1 MKKLSLLSFRSFRAK
16 VTLVLVLSML
26 FVGVM
31 NNFLIYKFALD
42 SQLDA
47 LRNQLMIIAQTA
59 ALTIDAD
66 TLMKVPLNPEGA
78 NTPQYK
84 NIVRKLQKIKEINLP
99 IKYIYTMTKT
109 EEKGIWQF
117 IVDPTPLDEEDASYP
132 GDKYNV
138 ARFPEMLKGFD
149 NPSADKKL
157 EVDEWGVTLSGYTP
171 IRDKK
176 GKAAAMLGV
185 DVTADDVYLTQREVH
200 KRAVF
205 VLVLGII
212 FSLSL
217 GMLISNRIA
226 DPIRKLAEGTRR
238 IAKGDLQYQV
248 EVKGRNEIS
257 ELAHSFNEMAGS
269 LSESRKKLHDYFY
282 RAMESLVRLLEAKD
296 AYTRGHSSRV
306 AKYTEKIAL
315 KMNFPQEEVESLRK
329 IAKVHDIG
337 KLGIPKSILNK
348 KEKLTEEDWK
358 TIQEHPGIGEKIL
371 RPVVFNEEMLA
382 IVRGH
387 HERYDGKGYPDGIKG
402 DDITIS
408 SQIVSVADTY
418 DAMTSTRAYRLSLSK
433 EEAIEELKKNSG
445 IQFNSRIIE
454 AFLKVLEQE

>member
-157 EVDEWGVTLSGYTP
+157 EVDEWGVTLSGYAP

-306 AKYTEKIAL
+306 AKYTKKIAL

>member
-26 FVGVM
+26 FVGIM

-42 SQLDA
+42 SELDA

-84 NIVRKLQKIKEINLP
+84 NIVRKLKKIKEINLP

-176 GKAAAMLGV
+176 GKAVAMLGV
-185 DVTADDVYLTQREVH
+185 DITADDVYLTQREVH

-296 AYTRGHSSRV
+296 AYTRGHSGRV

>member
-1 MKKLSLLSFRSFRAK
+1 M
-16 VTLVLVLSML
+16 LVLVLSMF
-26 FVGVM
+26 FVGAM

-59 ALTIDAD
+59 VLVIDAD
-66 TLMKVPLNPEGA
+66 TLMRVSLNPEGVNA
-78 NTPQYK
+78 PQYK
-84 NIVRKLQKIKEINLP
+84 NIAQKLQKIKEINLP

-117 IVDPTPLDEEDASYP
+117 IVDPSPLNEEDASYP

-149 NPSADKKL
+149 IPSADKKL
-157 EVDEWGVTLSGYTP
+157 EVDEWGVTLSGYAP

-176 GKAAAMLGV
+176 GKAVAMLGI
-185 DVTADDVYLTQREVH
+185 DISADDVYLTQREIR

-205 VLVLGII
+205 TLVLGII

-217 GMLISNRIA
+217 GMLVSNRIA

-248 EVKGRNEIS
+248 EIKGRNEIS
-257 ELAHSFNEMAGS
+257 ELANSFNEMAGS
-269 LSESRKKLHDYFY
+269 LSESQKKLHDYFY

-296 AYTRGHSSRV
+296 AYTRGHSGRV
-306 AKYTEKIAL
+306 AEYTEKIAL
-315 KMNFPQEEVESLRK
+315 KMNFPQKEVESLRK

-337 KLGIPKSILNK
+337 KLGIQKSILNK
-348 KEKLTEEDWK
+348 KEKLNEREWK
-358 TIQEHPGIGEKIL
+358 IIQEHPIIGEKIL
-371 RPVVFNEEMLA
+371 KPIVFNKKMLA

-402 DDITIS
+402 DDIAIS

-418 DAMTSTRAYRLSLSK
+418 DAMTSTRAYRIALSK
-433 EEAIEELKKNSG
+433 EEAIEELQKNSG
-445 IQFNSRIIE
+445 IQFNSLVVK
-454 AFLKVLEQE
+454 AFLKVLGREEQNYNYFS

>member
-1 MKKLSLLSFRSFRAK
+1 M
-16 VTLVLVLSML
+16 LVLVLSML
-26 FVGVM
+26 FVGVL

-42 SQLDA
+42 SQFDA

-59 ALTIDAD
+59 VLTIDAD
-66 TLMKVPLNPEGA
+66 ILMKVPLNPEGA

-84 NIVRKLQKIKEINLP
+84 NIAPKLQKIKGINLP

-149 NPSADKKL
+149 NPSADNKL
-157 EVDEWGVTLSGYTP
+157 EVDEWGVTLSGYAP

-176 GKAAAMLGV
+176 GKAVAMLGV
-185 DVTADDVYLTQREVH
+185 DVMADDVYLTQREVH

-205 VLVLGII
+205 VLVVGII

-217 GMLISNRIA
+217 GMLVSNRIA
-226 DPIRKLAEGTRR
+226 DPIQKLAEGTRR

-257 ELAHSFNEMAGS
+257 DLACSFNEMAGS

-296 AYTRGHSSRV
+296 AYTRGHSDRV

-315 KMNFPQEEVESLRK
+315 KMNFSQEEVGSLRK
-329 IAKVHDIG
+329 IAQVHDIG
-337 KLGIPKSILNK
+337 KLGIQESILNK
-348 KEKLTEEDWK
+348 KEKLTEEEWK
-358 TIQEHPGIGEKIL
+358 IVQKHPDIGEKIL
-371 RPVVFNEEMLA
+371 RPVVFNKEMLA

-418 DAMTSTRAYRLSLSK
+418 DAMTSTRAYRLFLSK

-445 IQFNSRIIE
+445 IQFNSRVVDV
-454 AFLKVLEQE
+454 FLKVLEQE

>member
-157 EVDEWGVTLSGYTP
+157 EVDEWGVTLSGYAP

-185 DVTADDVYLTQREVH
+185 DVTADDVYLTQREIH

-296 AYTRGHSSRV
+296 AYTRGHSGRV

-358 TIQEHPGIGEKIL
+358 IIQEHPGIGEKIL

>member
-16 VTLVLVLSML
+16 VMLVLVLSML
-26 FVGVM
+26 FVGVL

-42 SQLDA
+42 SQFDA

-59 ALTIDAD
+59 VLTIDAD
-66 TLMKVPLNPEGA
+66 ILMKVPLNPEGA

-84 NIVRKLQKIKEINLP
+84 NIAPKLQKIKGINLP

-149 NPSADKKL
+149 NPSADNKL
-157 EVDEWGVTLSGYTP
+157 EVDEWGVTLSGYAP

-176 GKAAAMLGV
+176 GKAVAMLGV
-185 DVTADDVYLTQREVH
+185 DVMADDVYLTQREVH

-205 VLVLGII
+205 VLVVGII

-217 GMLISNRIA
+217 GMLVSNRIA
-226 DPIRKLAEGTRR
+226 DPIQKLAEGTRR

-257 ELAHSFNEMAGS
+257 DLACSFNEMAGS

-296 AYTRGHSSRV
+296 AYTRGHSDRV

-315 KMNFPQEEVESLRK
+315 KMNFSQEGVESLRK
-329 IAKVHDIG
+329 IAQVHDIG
-337 KLGIPKSILNK
+337 KLGIQESILNK
-348 KEKLTEEDWK
+348 KEKLTEEEWK
-358 TIQEHPGIGEKIL
+358 IVQKHPDIGEKIL
-371 RPVVFNEEMLA
+371 RPVVFNKEMLA

-418 DAMTSTRAYRLSLSK
+418 DAMTSTRAYRLFLSK

-445 IQFNSRIIE
+445 IQFNSRVVDV
-454 AFLKVLEQE
+454 FLKVLEQE

>member
-157 EVDEWGVTLSGYTP
+157 EVDEWGVTLSGYAP

-296 AYTRGHSSRV
+296 VYTRGHSDRV

>member
-1 MKKLSLLSFRSFRAK
+1 
-16 VTLVLVLSML
+16 
-26 FVGVM
+26 
-31 NNFLIYKFALD
+31 
-42 SQLDA
+42 
-47 LRNQLMIIAQTA
+47 
-59 ALTIDAD
+59 
-66 TLMKVPLNPEGA
+66 
-78 NTPQYK
+78 
-84 NIVRKLQKIKEINLP
+84 
-99 IKYIYTMTKT
+99 MTKT

-157 EVDEWGVTLSGYTP
+157 EVDEWGVTLSGYAP

-296 AYTRGHSSRV
+296 AYTRGHSGRV

>member
-157 EVDEWGVTLSGYTP
+157 EVDEWGVTLSGYAP

-296 AYTRGHSSRV
+296 AYTRGHSGRV

>member
-138 ARFPEMLKGFD
+138 ARFPEMLKVFD

-157 EVDEWGVTLSGYTP
+157 EVDEWGVTLSGYAP

-205 VLVLGII
+205 VLVLGIM

-248 EVKGRNEIS
+248 EVKGRNEIR

-296 AYTRGHSSRV
+296 AYTRGHSGRV

-371 RPVVFNEEMLA
+371 RPVVFNEEML
-382 IVRGH
+382 
-387 HERYDGKGYPDGIKG
+387 
-402 DDITIS
+402 S
-408 SQIVSVADTY
+408 
-418 DAMTSTRAYRLSLSK
+418 MRLWLY
-433 EEAIEELKKNSG
+433 ANH
-445 IQFNSRIIE
+445 
-454 AFLKVLEQE
+454 

>member
-26 FVGVM
+26 FVGIM

-42 SQLDA
+42 SELDA

-84 NIVRKLQKIKEINLP
+84 NIAQKLQKIKEINLP

-296 AYTRGHSSRV
+296 AYTRGHSGRV
-306 AKYTEKIAL
+306 AKYTEKSAL

>member
-157 EVDEWGVTLSGYTP
+157 EVDEWGVTLSGYAP

-185 DVTADDVYLTQREVH
+185 DVTADDVYLTQREIH

-296 AYTRGHSSRV
+296 AYTRGHSGRV

>member
-157 EVDEWGVTLSGYTP
+157 EVDEWGVTLSGYAP

-185 DVTADDVYLTQREVH
+185 DVTADDVYLTQREIH

-296 AYTRGHSSRV
+296 VYTRGHSDRV

-329 IAKVHDIG
+329 IAQVHDIG
-337 KLGIPKSILNK
+337 KLGIQESILNK

-358 TIQEHPGIGEKIL
+358 IIKGHPDIGEKIL
-371 RPVVFNEEMLA
+371 RPVVFNEGMLA

-445 IQFNSRIIE
+445 IQFNSRIVE